1 MTEIGAFKAKTQF
14 SRLLDRAKNG
24 EEFTITHRGVPV
36 AKLVPAGNSTDIA
49 EARAA
54 LARLRQ
60 RANEGMN
67 PPISIEEI
75 LDWRDSGRL

>member
-1 MTEIGAFKAKTQF
+1 MTEIGAFQAKTHF

-36 AKLVPAGNSTDIA
+36 AKLVPAGPSADVA

-60 RANEGMN
+60 RANERVH
-67 PPISIEEI
+67 PPISIDEI
-75 LDWRDSGRL
+75 LEWRDAGRR

>member
-1 MTEIGAFKAKTQF
+1 MTEIGAFDAKTHF

-36 AKLVPAGNSTDIA
+36 AKLVPAGQSADVA
-49 EARAA
+49 DARAA

-60 RANEGMN
+60 RANEGLN
-67 PPISIEEI
+67 PPISVDEI
-75 LDWRDSGRL
+75 LEWRDAGRR

>member
-1 MTEIGAFKAKTQF
+1 MTEIGAFDAKTHF

-36 AKLVPAGNSTDIA
+36 AKLVPAGQSADVA
-49 EARAA
+49 DARAA

-60 RANEGMN
+60 RANEGLN
-67 PPISIEEI
+67 PPISIDEI
-75 LDWRDSGRL
+75 LEWRDAGRR